1 MKHDR
6 MNNHRRSLRLKDY
19 NYANPGAYFVT
30 ICTKDRIPLL
40 GDIIE
45 GDMRLTDY
53 GRIVDQEW
61 KISAKIRREIT
72 LDTFVLMPN
81 HIHGI
86 ILINESD
93 VGATGRSPVRSGPRQ
108 YSLASFLSG
117 FKSATTKHI
126 NNLRQSPGAPVWQ
139 RNYYEHVIR
148 NEQSLHRIREYI
160 NTNPARW
167 DFDRENPAAT
177 TPEALDMWRG

>member
-1 MKHDR
+1 MENERVH
-6 MNNHRRSLRLKDY
+6 NHRRSLRLRYY

-45 GDMRLTDY
+45 GDMRLSDC

-72 LDTFVLMPN
+72 LDAFVLMPN

-86 ILINESD
+86 IFINESD
-93 VGATGRSPVRSGPRQ
+93 VGATGGSPVRSGPRQ
-108 YSLASFLSG
+108 HSLASFLSG
-117 FKSATTKHI
+117 FKSVTTKRI
-126 NNLRQSPGAPVWQ
+126 NDSRQTPGTPVWQ

-148 NEQSLHRIREYI
+148 NEDSLHRIREYI
-160 NTNPARW
+160 ATNPQRW
-167 DFDRENPAAT
+167 DSDRENPATT
-177 TPEALDMWRG
+177 TPEAMDAWRG